1 MRATAIATGY
11 VCTGAD
17 GIESVACSVA
27 ALLGTSTKSCERNG
41 KVARKKNGKHSS
53 DDECAHSPPPA
64 AVAASAVAKGG
75 RPMPGATPVS
85 NALIINDK
93 DKKNQGL
100 RQFSLRVC
108 RQVEAKMTTT
118 YNEVADELVKEFKDE
133 ETDSDEK
140 NIRR

>member
-27 ALLGTSTKSCERNG
+27 ALLGTSKSCERNG
-41 KVARKKNGKHSS
+41 KGARKKNGKHSS

>member
-1 MRATAIATGY
+1 MATAAP
-11 VCTGAD
+11 A
-17 GIESVACSVA
+17 
-27 ALLGTSTKSCERNG
+27 
-41 KVARKKNGKHSS
+41 SS
-53 DDECAHSPPPA
+53 
-64 AVAASAVAKGG
+64 
-75 RPMPGATPVS
+75 
-85 NALIINDK
+85 ALILNDK

-140 NIRR
+140 NIRRYGLEMRDLAYGEWWGFGEVCDVP

>member
-1 MRATAIATGY
+1 MPA
-11 VCTGAD
+11 GAN
-17 GIESVACSVA
+17 SVGNG
-27 ALLGTSTKSCERNG
+27 LL
-41 KVARKKNGKHSS
+41 
-53 DDECAHSPPPA
+53 
-64 AVAASAVAKGG
+64 
-75 RPMPGATPVS
+75 
-85 NALIINDK
+85 LNDK

-108 RQVEAKMTTT
+108 RQVEAKMTST